1 MALSLRNVVGRI
13 TELRVPLAGHR
24 LRVHLSRNG
33 LPAATLPT
41 HGWIEVG
48 ECMAL
53 TKEKLTLVDQLPL

>member
-1 MALSLRNVVGRI
+1 MVAVEIASGRI
-13 TELRVPLAGHR
+13 TEVRAPLAGHR

-33 LPAATLPT
+33 LPVATLPM

-53 TKEKLTLVDQLPL
+53 MKPELSEAKPQS